1 MDDEVE
7 SITAALASSSMIE
20 KKWASFILLGPLLP
34 SMFAVMLI
42 VVGEA
47 VVKVYV
53 AVIFVD
59 RCDINNRRNVYRS

>member
-1 MDDEVE
+1 MGNKVE
-7 SITAALASSSMIE
+7 STTAALASSSTIE
-20 KKWASFILLGPLLP
+20 IKWASFILLGPLLP

-53 AVIFVD
+53 AAIF
-59 RCDINNRRNVYRS
+59 RRHV